1 MYAMYI
7 DSDRLT
13 AFCLTIS
20 KTISKTIYRKKCVRN
35 KWKIFHSDEYVMSY
49 ASVKL
54 KMHPEMGVYLSC
66 KVPVIVVQF
75 NEQWSVLQNIST
87 DAYPCMGRAVL

>member
-1 MYAMYI
+1 MYI
-7 DSDRLT
+7 DSGMLT

-20 KTISKTIYRKKCVRN
+20 KAVSKIIYGKKCVRN
-35 KWKIFHSDEYVMSY
+35 KWKIFHSDEYVTSY

-54 KMHPEMGVYLSC
+54 KMHLEMDVYLSC

-75 NEQWSVLQNIST
+75 NELWNVLHNIST
-87 DAYPCMGRAVL
+87 DAYPCMGRVVL